1 MKTMTRIALVSAAT
15 LALTPMA
22 YAQSY
27 DQAAAQLEARFKAS
41 DRNGDG
47 KLSLQEARDGGMT
60 RVVANFA
67 TTDTDGDGFV
77 TLEQLKAQLRARTK

>member
-1 MKTMTRIALVSAAT
+1 MKRIVRIAVLSAGT
-15 LALTPMA
+15 LALTPIA

-27 DQAAAQLEARFKAS
+27 DMAAAQLETRFKAS

-47 KLSLQEARDGGMT
+47 KLTLQEARDGGMT

-67 TTDTDGDGFV
+67 TTDTDKDGFV
-77 TLEQLKAQLRARTK
+77 TLDQLKAQLGARMK

>member
-1 MKTMTRIALVSAAT
+1 MKTIVRIAALSAAT

-27 DQAAAQLEARFKAS
+27 SMAVSQLEAKFKAS
-41 DRNGDG
+41 DKNRDG
-47 KLSLQEARDGGMT
+47 KLTLQEAKDGGMT

-67 TTDTDGDGFV
+67 TTDTDKDGFV
-77 TLEQLKAQLRARTK
+77 TLEQLKTELAARMK